1 VSAPSVYA
9 AIHAVASDFAECG
22 IAKAHTNVRDGYDYR
37 SIDDVQRRLA
47 PLLAKHRLC
56 IFPRVVEHNSAKQ
69 IAEGDVLMW
78 HVTVRAR
85 FAFVS
90 VDDGTSHDVVVYGEA
105 LDAGDKAT
113 PKAMSAAYKSAI
125 LQTFCVPVADQED
138 VDASSP
144 RLMNKAHLAEPV
156 QGWHQWSD
164 DIIHIVDM
172 CESEM
177 AIDTV
182 QERNRALLVALRC
195 ERPELYAHL
204 GKSVIERR
212 DFLSKR
218 ARQESLKK
226 PSSKHGEKATSELAI
241 QLGIDG

>member
-1 VSAPSVYA
+1 
-9 AIHAVASDFAECG
+9 
-22 IAKAHTNVRDGYDYR
+22 
-37 SIDDVQRRLA
+37 
-47 PLLAKHRLC
+47 
-56 IFPRVVEHNSAKQ
+56 
-69 IAEGDVLMW
+69 MW

-144 RLMNKAHLAEPV
+144 RLMNKTHEAEPV
-156 QGWHQWSD
+156 QGWQQWSD

-182 QERNRALLVALRC
+182 QERNRALLVALRS
-195 ERPELYAHL
+195 ERPELYANL

-218 ARQESLKK
+218 ARQQRLKK
-226 PSSKHGEKATSELAI
+226 PSARKGEKAKPQLAT
-241 QLGIDG
+241 QLGSDG

>member
-1 VSAPSVYA
+1 MSAPSVYA
-9 AIHAVASDFAECG
+9 AIHAVASEFAECG
-22 IAKAHTNVRDGYDYR
+22 IAKAHTNARDGYDYR
-37 SIDDVQRRLA
+37 SIDDVQFGLA

-56 IFPRVVEHNSAKQ
+56 IFPRVVDHNAARQ
-69 IAEGDVLMW
+69 IAEGDALMR
-78 HVTVRAR
+78 HVMIRAK

-90 VDDGTSHDVVVYGEA
+90 VDDGTTHVVEVYGEA

-113 PKAMSAAYKSAI
+113 AKAMTAAYKSAV
-125 LQTFCVPVADQED
+125 LQTFCVPVAHQED
-138 VDASSP
+138 ADAYSP
-144 RLMNKAHLAEPV
+144 RLIDKTHLAEPV
-156 QGWHQWSD
+156 QSWEQWSD

-204 GKSVIERR
+204 GKSVLERR
-212 DFLSKR
+212 SNLSKR
-218 ARQESLKK
+218 ARQEKPKK
-226 PSSKHGEKATSELAI
+226 PSGKQGEKAKPQLAT
-241 QLGIDG
+241 QLGSDG